1 MTVPSAAQTSAF
13 PDAPR
18 DSTCITAATRGGCK
32 NRSAPWRT
40 EENTFSES
48 CGRSTPDGFP
58 ADKKYISR
66 SIFQHSEIPE

>member
-1 MTVPSAAQTSAF
+1 MTVPSAGPTSAF
-13 PDAPR
+13 PDTPR
-18 DSTCITAATRGGCK
+18 DPTCVTTATRGDRK

-40 EENTFSES
+40 EEYTFSES